1 MKKSRSITLTLMASM
16 ALVSCG
22 RSRRCVDAAGQTAS
36 DALCTGPAVR
46 PGYHWLYFSSGRST
60 FVHGSSGVRSGS
72 SSSDGVSRGGFGS
85 TGASHASGSAGGHG
99 AGE

>member
-22 RSRRCVDAAGQTAS
+22 RSRRCVDPAGQPAP
-36 DALCTGPAVR
+36 DALCSGPVVR
-46 PGYHWLYFSSGRST
+46 PGYHWVYISGGRST
-60 FVHGSSGVRSGS
+60 FVHSTGGVRSGS
-72 SSSDGVSRGGFGS
+72 SSSDGVSHGGFGS
-85 TGASHASGSAGGHG
+85 TGASHASGSSGGHG